1 MPDCIAPWQTFRKE
15 KRQILLQDDG
25 STSTVG
31 INTTSLVYALG
42 WKKDEEDEQ
51 GSLDDS
57 KDDSD
62 DSDEDL
68 EDKEVVFPLHKKDFW
83 RT

>member
-1 MPDCIAPWQTFRKE
+1 MPDCIAPWQTFWKE

-25 STSTVG
+25 STYKVG
-31 INTTSLVYALG
+31 MNTTSLVYAQ
-42 WKKDEEDEQ
+42 WMKKDEDSEQ
-51 GSLDDS
+51 GSLDDD

-62 DSDEDL
+62 NSDEDL
-68 EDKEVVFPLHKKDFW
+68 EDREVVFPLHKKDFW